1 MKHFKYYLLSAIIG
15 ILLGISGCLFYQKRH
30 EKPPTEPIAQ
40 LDSLNHKIDS
50 LKFELVTLQNH
61 TDTVYIVKEIVKET
75 YEEKAENIINQSADA
90 DWKYFT
96 NFLRARFPSD
106 SCTIKTN

>member
-30 EKPPTEPIAQ
+30 EKLPIEPTAQ

-50 LKFELVTLQNH
+50 LQFELVTLQNQA
-61 TDTVYIVKEIVKET
+61 DTVYIVKEIVKET

-90 DWKYFT
+90 DWQYFT
-96 NFLRARFPSD
+96 NFLRARFPGD
-106 SCTIKTN
+106 SITVKAN